1 MLSGSLDDF
10 TLPEVLRM
18 LAALGKSGTLDVSR
32 RAGSGRI
39 VFRDGAVIY
48 AETELAKSHLGQK
61 LVGSGKMTDLQLRQ
75 SLDVQAATGDR
86 LGHILLVSE
95 VISPEALREAIE
107 AQIEDSAFELM
118 CWEAGEFKWTTGD
131 PEETDADVSLQ
142 VDDLIETI
150 SARLEQRKMMQER
163 LVTTSAVPRLSDGP
177 PQAASIN
184 ISGPQWRLLALV
196 NGVRTVSEIARSAGS
211 PEADARRI
219 FLDLAS
225 VGLIEVDAAA
235 KEIPDEPGATPG
247 PPPGPA
253 VGSGEE
259 PARRAAPPRTSENG
273 VAPVASSSAAAG
285 DEVPDEWFEDPVS
298 TGDRPTVAAGVA
310 FPSSEQT
317 AVVQE
322 PLPPV
327 DRAAAQ
333 RELAGLFDE
342 PRSSRR
348 GGPPVDP
355 DSDSPEGSEVPSP
368 PARSRM
374 PRWARRTPSD

>member
-39 VFRDGAVIY
+39 VFRDGAVVY
-48 AETELAKSHLGQK
+48 AETDLAKSHLGQK

-95 VISPEALREAIE
+95 VISPEDLHDAIK

-118 CWEAGEFKWTTGD
+118 CWEAGEFMWTTGE
-131 PEETDADVSLQ
+131 PEETDADISLQ

-150 SARLEQRKMMQER
+150 SARLEQRKRMQER

-177 PQAASIN
+177 PQAATIN

-225 VGLIEVDAAA
+225 VGLIEVEAAA
-235 KEIPDEPGATPG
+235 HEIPEEPKAAPG
-247 PPPGPA
+247 PPAPPA
-253 VGSGEE
+253 LEVDGEL
-259 PARRAAPPRTSENG
+259 RRSSAPPRSSENG
-273 VAPVASSSAAAG
+273 VAPAASSAPPED

-298 TGDRPTVAAGVA
+298 TGDRPTVSAGVA
-310 FPSSEQT
+310 FPSSEQA
-317 AVVQE
+317 AVAPE

-348 GGPPVDP
+348 DGPPLDP
-355 DSDSPEGSEVPSP
+355 DSEPPEGSEAP
-368 PARSRM
+368 PPPPRSRKS
-374 PRWARRTPSD
+374 RWARRTPSD